1 MSSEHP
7 EFRQIETEPQLPP
20 LPQLNMSE
28 AQRFLLL
35 AILIGIFAGLLVVAF
50 HITIDFIRWYAVGT
64 LAEQTGLAT
73 ILAPALGAI
82 AASFLVLFVF
92 KKARGSG
99 VNQAKAAVYIYDGF
113 VPFSTVTGK
122 FLACSIS
129 IGTGNS
135 LGPEDP
141 ALQMG
146 AGVASLLGRAFKL
159 TRENMRMIA
168 PVGAAAGIAAAFNA
182 PITAVLF
189 VMEEVVIGWQTGIL
203 GSIVLSAT
211 SAVIVSRWFLGN
223 EPLFSVPEFELTDPM
238 ELIVH
243 ALIGVIGGLLAVLF
257 TKSIAALRH
266 RQNKFP
272 PWTKYVLPGTA
283 GAIVG
288 FAGIWFPEVMGAGY
302 EAIDSALHNRFPWH
316 FLLALGLIKIVVTIL
331 CFSAGTPG
339 GMFAPTL
346 FAGAMIGGALGSLA
360 QHQPWFPTSASD
372 TYVLV
377 GMGTFFAGV
386 FRAPLTSVFMVFEV
400 SANYVIILP
409 VMIANTLSYLI
420 ARRFQRVPFFQMH
433 AVEEG
438 LDLPSVEAERETRSL
453 RVEDAMQ
460 PPHVVFGPHTH
471 VKTALELLRDTS
483 DAFRLVKTGHGS
495 WSWVCTEELEKAA
508 AEGKGDLP
516 LSEVVSHDRAANLYR
531 DVSLDSALKV
541 IGGHPVLPVA
551 SRANKNELVGTITLA
566 DIHKAYGI
574 QPDDIP
580 CAEPDE

>member
-1 MSSEHP
+1 
-7 EFRQIETEPQLPP
+7 
-20 LPQLNMSE
+20 MSE
-28 AQRFLLL
+28 GQRFLLL
-35 AILIGIFAGLLVVAF
+35 SIRIGVFAGLLVVCF

-64 LAEQTGLAT
+64 LAEKTSLAT
-73 ILAPALGAI
+73 ILAPALGAT

-99 VNQAKAAVYIYDGF
+99 VNQTKAAVYIYDGF

-159 TRENMRMIA
+159 TRETMRMIA

-203 GSIVLSAT
+203 GSIVLAAT
-211 SAVIVSRWFLGN
+211 SAAVISRWFLGN

-243 ALIGVIGGLLAVLF
+243 ALIGVAGGLLAVVF
-257 TKSIAALRH
+257 MKSIAALR
-266 RQNKFP
+266 RKQNAFP
-272 PWTKYVLPGTA
+272 QWSKYVLPAGA

-288 FAGIWFPEVMGAGY
+288 FTGIWFPEVMGAGY
-302 EAIDSALHNRFPWH
+302 EAIDSALHNRFPWEI
-316 FLLALGLIKIVVTIL
+316 LLALGLIKIVVTIL

-346 FAGAMIGGALGSLA
+346 FAGAMVGGALGSLA

-433 AVEEG
+433 AVEDG
-438 LDLPSVEAERETRSL
+438 LDLPSVEAEQETRRL

-460 PPHVVFGPHTH
+460 PPHAVFGPHTQ
-471 VKTALELLRDTS
+471 VKTALKLLKKTS
-483 DAFRLVKTGHGS
+483 DAHRLVKTGHGK
-495 WSWVCTEELEKAA
+495 WSWVGADELAKAA
-508 AEGKGDLP
+508 EDGKGDLP
-516 LSEVVSHDRAANLYR
+516 LGKVVSHGRTSPLYR

-574 QPDDIP
+574 R
-580 CAEPDE
+580 AEDVRWGEPGQG

>member
-1 MSSEHP
+1 
-7 EFRQIETEPQLPP
+7 
-20 LPQLNMSE
+20 MSE
-28 AQRFLLL
+28 SQRFLLL
-35 AILIGIFAGLLVVAF
+35 STLIGIFAGLLVVCF

-73 ILAPALGAI
+73 VLAPALGAI

-99 VNQAKAAVYIYDGF
+99 VNQTKAAVYIYDGF

-146 AGVASLLGRAFKL
+146 AGVASLLGRAFRL
-159 TRENMRMIA
+159 TRDTMRMIA
-168 PVGAAAGIAAAFNA
+168 PVGAAAGISAAFNA
-182 PITAVLF
+182 PITGVLF
-189 VMEEVVIGWQTGIL
+189 VMEEVVIGWSTGVL

-223 EPLFSVPEFELTDPM
+223 DPLFSVPEFELTDPM

-243 ALIGVIGGLLAVLF
+243 ALIGVAGGLLAVVF
-257 TKSIAALRH
+257 MKSIAALR
-266 RQNKFP
+266 RKQNTFP
-272 PWTKYVLPGTA
+272 HWTRYVLPGTA

-302 EAIDSALHNRFPWH
+302 EAIDGALHNRFPWEV
-316 FLLALGLIKIVVTIL
+316 LLALGLIKIVVTIL

-360 QHQPWFPTSASD
+360 QFQPWFPTSATD

-409 VMIANTLSYLI
+409 VMIANTIAYLL

-438 LDLPSVEAERETRSL
+438 LDLPSVEAERETRRL

-460 PPHVVFGPHTH
+460 PPHAVFGPKTH
-471 VKTALELLRDTS
+471 ARTALELMQSSGD
-483 DAFRLVKTGHGS
+483 DFRLVKTGHGE
-495 WSWVCTEELEKAA
+495 WSWVCRNELERAA
-508 AEGKGDLP
+508 AAGRGDEP
-516 LSEVVSHDRAANLYR
+516 LEKVVDHGRAARVYP
-531 DVSLDSALKV
+531 DVALDNALKV
-541 IGGHPVLPVA
+541 IGGHPVLPVV
-551 SRANKNELVGTITLA
+551 SRANPNELVGAISLS
-566 DIHKAYGI
+566 DIHGAYGI
-574 QPDDIP
+574 DPEKVP
-580 CAEPDE
+580 CREE